1 MGDASSR
8 GRPVGGSCYG
18 PLIITSLKQMGTSSL
33 SACILLAFEEEVVT
47 MSTLTVR
54 NLDSETTI
62 ALKALGAEHGRS
74 MEAEVRVIL
83 AAAVRARTSEAVEG
97 LGSRIRTRFDGIEW
111 DGGARR
117 DDRPRAADVDVD
129 A

>member
-1 MGDASSR
+1 
-8 GRPVGGSCYG
+8 
-18 PLIITSLKQMGTSSL
+18 
-33 SACILLAFEEEVVT
+33 
-47 MSTLTVR
+47 MSTLTIR
-54 NLDSETTI
+54 NLDTETKN
-62 ALKALGAEHGRS
+62 ALKSLGAEHGRS

-83 AAAVRARTSEAVEG
+83 AAAVRARMSEAVEG

-117 DDRPRAADVDVD
+117 DDEPRAAGLD

>member
-1 MGDASSR
+1 
-8 GRPVGGSCYG
+8 
-18 PLIITSLKQMGTSSL
+18 
-33 SACILLAFEEEVVT
+33 

-54 NLDSETTI
+54 NLDSETKL

>member
-1 MGDASSR
+1 
-8 GRPVGGSCYG
+8 
-18 PLIITSLKQMGTSSL
+18 
-33 SACILLAFEEEVVT
+33 

-54 NLDSETTI
+54 NLDSETKN

-83 AAAVRARTSEAVEG
+83 TEAVPARSSEAIGG
-97 LGSRIRTRFDGIEW
+97 LGSRIRTRFAGIEW
-111 DGGARR
+111 DGAARR
-117 DDRPRAADVDVD
+117 DDRPRAADVD

>member
-1 MGDASSR
+1 
-8 GRPVGGSCYG
+8 
-18 PLIITSLKQMGTSSL
+18 
-33 SACILLAFEEEVVT
+33 
-47 MSTLTVR
+47 MSTPTVR
-54 NLDSETTI
+54 NLDSETKT

-83 AAAVRARTSEAVEG
+83 AAAVRASTSQAVEG
-97 LGSRIRTRFDGIEW
+97 LGSRIRTRFEGIDW

-117 DDRPRAADVDVD
+117 DDRPRAPDLD